1 VRLTVSRDFFLQ
13 FASKTW
19 LSPFSIIRELVED
32 CYDED
37 ATRVIVTLPK
47 TTLWSRTTLE
57 WTLRRLKSSSSLEAY
72 TSSLSLTRQGSTGLE
87 QAGTGL
93 AA

>member
-1 VRLTVSRDFFLQ
+1 VHLTVSRDFFLQ

-37 ATRVIVTLPK
+37 ATHVIVTLGENYAVVEDEVG
-47 TTLWSRTTLE
+47 T
-57 WTLRRLKSSSSLEAY
+57 EAKY
-72 TSSLSLTRQGSTGLE
+72 GF
-87 QAGTGL
+87 
-93 AA
+93 